1 MSSSFPSIGNQ
12 AEKAEKQ
19 NDWARTWWSSW
30 ESPFFPN
37 YLIEVPSFPKKEK
50 YRQWKQTQVA
60 WEEYRDGIQKDKSQ
74 MELNLVRNVKNN
86 KKEFYKYTDQKRQA
100 KEIVHCPIN

>member
-1 MSSSFPSIGNQ
+1 
-12 AEKAEKQ
+12 
-19 NDWARTWWSSW
+19 
-30 ESPFFPN
+30 
-37 YLIEVPSFPKKEK
+37 
-50 YRQWKQTQVA
+50 
-60 WEEYRDGIQKDKSQ
+60 